1 MISNEDFGIFYAKYY
16 RISFRIAY
24 AMVKDYSAAEDICQ
38 EVFSKL
44 YENPEKI
51 DLSNERKLYG
61 FVKTVTVNQTRDY
74 YRKAHVKREFAASDE
89 MARTNVEDR
98 KNSVENLILCME
110 ENEYMKLILEK
121 LRRKNAMN
129 YEILWKVKYLDIPPD
144 VVAKEFGITRNSV
157 NNRILRTKRW
167 IEAEL
172 SRLYG
177 E

>member
-89 MARTNVEDR
+89 MACTNVEDR
-98 KNSVENLILCME
+98 LSLIH
-110 ENEYMKLILEK
+110 I
-121 LRRKNAMN
+121 
-129 YEILWKVKYLDIPPD
+129 
-144 VVAKEFGITRNSV
+144 
-157 NNRILRTKRW
+157 
-167 IEAEL
+167 
-172 SRLYG
+172 
-177 E
+177 